1 MNRKKIA
8 INTGLSV
15 ILVATAVEGVRTI
28 GNPSTPKPVEQTA
41 IVNTGTVATTV
52 SATGN
57 LDAPKTLG
65 LVFAGTSPGLV
76 TAVNVKIGDEVK
88 EGAALAK
95 VDDRAANNQL
105 AAADAALLTAKAQ
118 MIEAK
123 ETLHVNRNQLA
134 AAEQTF
140 RNAKLA
146 VHEAKQLFGLDTGT
160 QQALVDASERE
171 LAAARHDLSFSRQ
184 RSDTNTNDNSNSTT
198 TTNCSPVTGTCTGVA
213 NTTTSAAH
221 SHDHSRARSATA
233 TASTSRSSVASAGS
247 GVVSTEVNRSSTLLT
262 DHQNVL
268 TNIGQ
273 AQLEL
278 RNLGVAAAT
287 NGIDHR
293 YGTPGVIAS
302 AKAAIANANVQ
313 VAEAKTALDDTT
325 LKAPMDGTIVY
336 VAGNVGETPASA
348 PRGSTAVSATPNGP
362 GSVEDRDAATQS
374 GFVILA
380 DMTHREVTA
389 QVDEADIGKIAAGQ
403 KATVTFPATGAQVT
417 GTVGQQDV
425 QETVINNVV
434 EYNVKIDLAGNAA
447 EEKLGQSSSVVITTA
462 EKDNV
467 LEVPNNAIRQAGN
480 QAVVTVKRGKDY
492 VTVPVT
498 PGLVGDTNTEVS
510 SPMLK
515 PGDVVVLPTPG
526 AKGGRLNLPGRGKG
540 SSGTK
545 GSLQ

>member
-15 ILVATAVEGVRTI
+15 ILVATAVEGVHTI
-28 GNPSTPKPVEQTA
+28 GNPSQPKPVEQTA
-41 IVNTGTVATTV
+41 LASTGTVATTV

-65 LVFAGTSPGLV
+65 LVFAGASPGLV
-76 TAVNVKIGDEVK
+76 TAVNVKIGDTVT
-88 EGAALAK
+88 EGESLAT

-105 AAADAALLTAKAQ
+105 AAANAALLTAEAQ
-118 MIEAK
+118 LTSAK
-123 ETLHVNRNQLA
+123 EELHVNRNQLA
-134 AAEQTF
+134 AAVQTF

-146 VHEAKQLFGLDTGT
+146 VHEAKQRFGLDSGT
-160 QQALVDASERE
+160 QQALVEASEHE
-171 LAAARHDLSFSRQ
+171 LAAARHDVAYSRS
-184 RSDTNTNDNSNSTT
+184 RSRTNTHDHTHTT
-198 TTNCSPVTGTCTGVA
+198 SSQAVPPAAPVTTVTDTDSTDHNEQRQGSV
-213 NTTTSAAH
+213 TS
-221 SHDHSRARSATA
+221 
-233 TASTSRSSVASAGS
+233 STSRSSVASAGS
-247 GVVSTEVNRSSTLLT
+247 GVVSSQVNQSSTLLT
-262 DHQNVL
+262 DHQNVI

-273 AQLEL
+273 AQLAL

-302 AKAAIANANVQ
+302 AKAAVANAKVDI
-313 VAEAKTALDDTT
+313 AEAKTALDDTT
-325 LKAPMDGTIVY
+325 LKAPIDGTVVY
-336 VAGNVGETPASA
+336 VAGSVGETPASA
-348 PRGSTAVSATPNGP
+348 PRGTTAVSATPNGP

-374 GFVILA
+374 GFVIMA

-389 QVDEADIGKIAAGQ
+389 QVDEADIGKIKAGQ
-403 KATVTFPATGAQVT
+403 KATVTFPATGAQVI

-434 EYNVKIDLAGNAA
+434 EYNVKVDLDGNAA
-447 EEKLGQSSSVVITTA
+447 AEKLGQSASVVITTA

-467 LEVPNNAIRQAGN
+467 LEVPNNAIRQAGD
-480 QAVVTVKRGKDY
+480 QAIVTVKRGKDY
-492 VTVPVT
+492 VAVPVT

-540 SSGTK
+540 SGTK

>member
-28 GNPSTPKPVEQTA
+28 GNPSQPKPVEQTA
-41 IVNTGTVATTV
+41 IANTGTVATTV

-65 LVFAGTSPGLV
+65 LVFAGASPGLV

-105 AAADAALLTAKAQ
+105 GAADAALLTAKAQ
-118 MIEAK
+118 LIEAK

-134 AAEQTF
+134 AAVQTF

-160 QQALVDASERE
+160 QQALVEAAERE
-171 LAAARHDLSFSRQ
+171 LAAARHDVAFSRS
-184 RSDTNTNDNSNSTT
+184 RSRTNTRDHTHTNTVQTAVTPPSPPSPATT
-198 TTNCSPVTGTCTGVA
+198 TTTD
-213 NTTTSAAH
+213 AH
-221 SHDHSRARSATA
+221 SDDHSEQSQGSI
-233 TASTSRSSVASAGS
+233 TASTSRSAVAGAGS
-247 GVVSTEVNRSSTLLT
+247 GVVSSEVNRSRQLLT
-262 DHQNVL
+262 DHQTVL
-268 TNIGQ
+268 TNIAQ

-278 RNLGVAAAT
+278 RNVGIAAAT

-293 YGTPGVIAS
+293 YGTPGLLAS
-302 AKAAIANANVQ
+302 AKAAVANANVLI
-313 VAEAKTALDDTT
+313 AEAKTALDDTT
-325 LKAPMDGTIVY
+325 LKAPIDGTIVY
-336 VAGNVGETPASA
+336 VAGSVGETPASA
-348 PRGSTAVSATPNGP
+348 PRGTTAVSATPNGP

-374 GFVILA
+374 GFVIMA

-389 QVDEADIGKIAAGQ
+389 QVDEADIGKIKAGQ
-403 KATVTFPATGAQVT
+403 KATVTFPATGGQVT
-417 GTVGQQDV
+417 GIVGQQDV

-434 EYNVKIDLAGNAA
+434 EYNVKIDLDGNAA
-447 EEKLGQSSSVVITTA
+447 AEKLGQSASVVITTA

-467 LEVPNNAIRQAGN
+467 LEVPNNAIRPTGNN

-540 SSGTK
+540 SGTK

>member
-15 ILVATAVEGVRTI
+15 ILVATAVEGVHTI
-28 GNPSTPKPVEQTA
+28 GNPSQPKPVEQTA
-41 IVNTGTVATTV
+41 LANTGTVATTV

-65 LVFAGTSPGLV
+65 LVFAGATPGLV

-95 VDDRAANNQL
+95 VDDRAAQNQL
-105 AAADAALLTAKAQ
+105 AAADAALMTAQAQ
-118 MIEAK
+118 MIQAK

-134 AAEQTF
+134 EAVQTF

-160 QQALVDASERE
+160 QQALVEAAERQ
-171 LAAARHDLSFSRQ
+171 LSAARHDLSFSRS
-184 RSDTNTNDNSNSTT
+184 RSRTNTRDHTHSHSVQTVTTTLPPATT
-198 TTNCSPVTGTCTGVA
+198 TTDTDS
-213 NTTTSAAH
+213 H
-221 SHDHSRARSATA
+221 SDDHNEQRQGTA

-247 GVVSTEVNRSSTLLT
+247 GVVSSEVNRSRQLLT
-262 DHQNVL
+262 DHQQVL
-268 TNIGQ
+268 TNI
-273 AQLEL
+273 AEAELEL
-278 RNLGVAAAT
+278 RAVGVAAAT

-293 YGTPGVIAS
+293 YGTPGLIAS
-302 AKAAIANANVQ
+302 AKAAIANAKVDIS
-313 VAEAKTALDDTT
+313 EAKTSVDDTT
-325 LKAPMDGTIVY
+325 LKAPIDGTIVY
-336 VAGNVGETPASA
+336 VAGSVGETPASA
-348 PRGSTAVSATPNGP
+348 PRGTTAVSATPNGP

-374 GFVILA
+374 GFVIMA

-389 QVDEADIGKIAAGQ
+389 QVDEADISKIAAGQ

-434 EYNVKIDLAGNAA
+434 EYNVKIDLDGNAA
-447 EEKLGQSSSVVITTA
+447 AEKLGQSASVVITTA

-467 LEVPNNAIRQAGN
+467 LEVPNNAIRPTGNN

-498 PGLVGDTNTEVS
+498 TGLVGDTNTEVS

-545 GSLQ
+545 GTLQ